1 MTLKTRSL
9 RSKLLIGASI
19 GSILCAGAAL
29 AQSGRGRGGG
39 SANPADAATRAAQAQ
54 AARAAQT
61 SSASQRAVNA
71 FRRAAAGRSAMS
83 QAQTA
88 ARAAAQAAQSTIRNG
103 LGQGGLQVADGVA
116 IDPALWSGA
125 KGPTET
131 VGSDGR
137 TKVDVEQTQQ
147 KAILT
152 WDTFNVGRETDLT
165 FKQGNA
171 DWVVLNR
178 VTDVSADPSKI
189 LGSIKADGT
198 VLLLNRNGVIFGG
211 ASQVNV
217 RNLVASAANITN
229 DQFLG
234 RGIYSAL
241 SGTNYLASFTDAGG
255 AVTVE
260 AGARIATNTP
270 PSVTAGGGY
279 VLLMGTEVTNAGSI
293 LTPRGQATLAAGD
306 DFIVRRGYGTLE
318 NPYSTTRGNEVR
330 GLIDAGSTSGTVT
343 NSGQIEAAQGDITL
357 AGRTIRQDGVLVATT
372 GVNQRGTIHLLNSA
386 TDTLGSVTLGK
397 DSLTLVLPE
406 LDSTD
411 TALNAQRD
419 ALATASDKANFN
431 RPTTTTGGFDDRSL
445 VADRLDQGRVE
456 IVTGGN
462 VLFAGGSQTMAN
474 GGQVAVQANAGR
486 VTVAGGASIDV
497 SGAMG
502 VALDMASNS
511 IKVNVQ
517 GNELRDSPDNR
528 DGTGLKNQNVWV
540 DVRDLV
546 LLPSGTGGYDG
557 DRWYT
562 QGGLLE
568 VGGYLANTAHGIGEW
583 AAIGGTITLA
593 AKEVVAE
600 KDAVFDISGG
610 SLDYAAG
617 YVRSSLMLGAD
628 GRLYDVRNAPAF
640 MKFIGVG
647 NAFLRKHE
655 RWGSQYDE
663 VYANRLFSRG
673 TTMRWED
680 GYSVGRDAGR
690 LILSTPTAV
699 MEATIL
705 AGVINGERQT
715 IARADGVTDGY
726 DLGQHSVAK
735 AGTLALGGYDNFG
748 RSRLYDTD
756 VKIGAVADITGQG
769 ELGDALAADRVGTAW
784 FDAERLS
791 GAGLGGLEIG
801 TLGAVS
807 IGGDLTLAAGGS
819 LDVTAPILDIAGTVT
834 ARGGAITVTNR
845 FRAALAGSVD
855 QYLVRDGVAGIT
867 LGSKASIDVRGVWA
881 NGWNAP
887 DGLAQLGHIDGG
899 SVSLQNT
906 QNVMLV
912 RGSAIDASSGGAIL
926 SDASFVGGRGGAVS
940 LVGGL
945 DFITPEGSL
954 TLDGSVRGHG
964 AAGGGKLLLQAA
976 RVRIGG
982 AGDTADD
989 GTLVLGQDFFDKGFG
1004 SYEIVGNN
1012 GLVVADGATVD
1023 VTMPVYRQSTAA
1035 LTLAA
1040 GSDPALG
1047 MELWT
1052 PPLYQEDPQAGVL
1065 HQRGGASLYLRTT
1078 DMAVNQTA
1086 LPGVELLIGRGATI
1100 SVDPGQRLALGAA
1113 NQITVQGRLNAWGGV
1128 IDIQQ
1133 IGLRARDFTGQFPIS
1148 SAGYSTW
1155 IGEDAVLDVAA
1166 RAATAIDAQGRRY
1179 GLVADGGQILIGGSI
1194 DHATGRPDVA
1204 GNFVVIRDG
1213 ALLDASGAQATLDL
1227 GDRRNVTVASDGG
1240 LISLGSVGGL
1250 YLHGDIKAA
1259 AGGVGAAGGTLD
1271 LALGT
1276 TMVRSDS
1283 VDPRLA
1289 QARELVISQ
1298 QRGDADAFGTATP
1311 QEAAAS
1317 LIYGHGA
1324 LSVTQIQE
1332 GGFGNL
1338 GLAVN
1343 GQISFAGTVDL
1354 TLGQS
1359 ARFYAKSLAL
1369 AETASDDS
1377 RISITA
1383 PYLLLA
1389 GAPPVLSS
1397 DIPGLTEASVGGTSA
1412 RDSNAALLLKGG
1424 LIDVRDIVNFGAG
1437 GTLPGVEEPVAY
1449 DRRGF
1454 ADIDLV
1460 SSGDLRFLAQS
1471 SDNVTSLTTAHTLT
1485 MIAAQ
1490 LYPATHA
1497 LALVTAKDITI
1508 GRSGTATPAQ
1518 PYSVFGQ
1525 LQLQGETVNQGGI
1538 IRAPLGAIT
1547 LGQTGTVNSTEV
1559 NLLAGSI
1566 TSVSANGLVM
1576 PYGGTVDGVA
1586 YSYAGENLDKT
1597 VLSQEAVRSAVN
1609 LQGQSIHVA
1618 DGAVIDLSGG
1628 GDLTGA
1634 GFVSGRGGSV
1644 DVLRAGLA
1652 AANPGYG
1659 VTIGGSQVYALVPSG
1674 GAVAPISP
1682 DAGAGNP
1689 MIGQQITLD
1698 TGVAGLPAGTY
1709 TLMPSTYALLPGAFR
1724 AEIATTADPRGIS
1737 TGAVKLDNGSHLLT
1751 GRLGVAGTG
1760 IGEALTRQVIVTP
1773 GTLVRNYSLYNEM
1786 SFADFVVA
1794 DAARLGVPRVRLP
1807 RDVQELALTFAR
1819 NRTDRESFS
1828 FAGDLLNTAAKDGWG
1843 GNVVLMP
1850 AGNRIEVVAEGKSGT
1865 ENFVTLTDTDINAL
1879 GAGRLLIGGTT
1890 KTVYGQSGNFVD
1902 FDSGFSTAFVAVR
1915 SGATL
1920 SASEIFLI
1928 SGAQQG
1934 GITVEQGATL
1944 TTLGKGTVGQDS
1956 RDGFIY
1962 APRANGVLA
1971 VSNGYL
1977 TMLAPKDDTQ
1987 GYGSGRIDIGGC
1999 TTVCSG
2005 VTSLYSEGT
2014 IVAATDKAF
2023 TLDNAVRY
2031 GTRNL
2036 TLAVGGINV
2045 GSAAAIAGAAAT
2057 NILPA
2062 GLELNQTIL
2071 DRLLRGD
2078 TSTGA
2083 PVLETLTLT
2092 ARDSINFFGTVTL
2105 DTIDPATG
2113 KSRLANLV
2121 LSSGG
2126 IYGHGTASDVATIR
2140 TGNLIWNGSINPAA
2154 AVMAGGAGTG
2164 SGIFNIDAQRIEFGF
2179 APDAVTASAVHDR
2192 LALGF
2197 ATVNLTAAERIT
2209 ANHKGTL
2216 SVYQSQGEYT
2226 AGTGFAYSG
2235 GNLNITAPLITGTAG
2250 STNKITAGGAVLLTG
2265 AGTPGA
2271 ISDLGGELSIRG
2283 QTLTV
2288 ETAIVLPSGKLTLGA
2303 VGDLMLG
2310 DEAKI
2315 DLAGRAV
2322 PFDDITKYS
2331 WGGEVILDSREG
2343 NIRQTAASVID
2354 LSAKNNA
2361 AGVLRAT
2368 ALGSDAGLI
2377 DLQGSILGSASG
2389 EYDAGGSIVPY
2400 RAGMIDLRAHS
2411 LGDFAALNT
2420 RLNTGGV
2427 FGARAFQIK
2436 QGDLTIGDEV
2446 KAGDINISLDNGH
2459 LTIAGKVDA
2468 SGVQVGRIRL
2478 AGGTGLTLA
2487 GTGMLDAHGTGLR
2500 VDSYGK
2506 IIDSPNRAIVELSSG
2521 AGMLT
2526 LATGAHIDLRHG
2538 TGVANGSGAGQ
2549 NDGRPRGTLELN
2561 APRIGTD
2568 DVAIDAR
2575 GTLAIDGARLIAVN
2589 AVRSYG
2595 DDDVPTG
2602 TEAIATGRPYK
2613 VIDQAWMDQRHGE
2626 NTAFIDAALGN
2637 TDLMGGK
2644 LAGLNNAAYRDAFHL
2659 RPSVEVKTSGDLV
2672 LSGDLDLSGY
2682 RYDGVNLN
2690 TPLTG
2695 VYGSGEVGKLTLRAG
2710 GDLTIF
2716 GSITDGFAPPPEDM
2730 PEKTGWVLQRGEQ
2743 MFNTDVIVPRG
2754 GIELHNGTTFL
2765 AGGTLNYDLP
2775 IQAMTMVAGTR
2786 LPAAAALAGNI
2797 TLPADTILSAD
2808 IRDADGNIAFAKGTR
2823 LTAATT
2829 LTAGMILGAGTIL
2842 SGPTDIAA
2850 MIWPKNV
2857 PLPHKPIGP
2866 SNTSFDTVVLDG
2878 IVTLPMGGVIP
2889 AGAVVVLADGVDQI
2903 ELRAG
2908 GGGRTWALAQMLPEG
2923 SQSWSM
2929 QLVAGADLGAA
2940 NPMLT
2945 NPNAVSGRLLLA
2957 DTHYGMD
2964 GAAAGEIAL
2973 SAFGSLDLFGDGRYA
2988 GLGGAALD
2996 AAMIAEFGQTF
3007 ADYFGEPLSNWCA
3020 YGDYCTVVTP
3030 VGLNDQ
3036 GSADIFGDNRFA
3048 GLLAAELDA
3057 AVMAEFGLT
3066 FADYTGVSLADYCT
3080 FGAYCVPIGDVS
3092 YNYTPGTP
3100 TLSVLRTGTGDIDLA
3115 SAGDLSVR
3123 SLYGIYTAG
3132 TSTLSL
3138 ADSRAAGL
3146 DAPRGTSGT
3155 VYAASDLILGSIG
3168 HEKYVD
3174 GGEESLYRA
3183 WYPDHGGNLGVTV
3196 GGNLTGDLV
3205 GRSASSVSVGG
3216 IELASSDVSNWLWRQ
3231 TSVQGLGRPTAWWI
3245 NFGTYAT
3252 ASEVS
3257 GTVGFTGFGTL
3268 GGGNL
3273 NVRVG
3278 GDAGMINQRGSQYQ
3292 NDATRSEGLVLA
3304 VGSTGRVVD
3313 GVLVQTGGGDIDVRI
3328 SGGLNAAAEA
3338 SGFLDGSKLPL
3349 FSRHDLNGAVV
3360 NLRGTVSL
3368 DAGSIGSVETVTG
3381 ADFTFQDSKETR
3393 AYSPFIAT
3401 KATSTGGLLVAPG
3414 DATVRLNTR
3423 DDLVLGTVIDGTRT
3437 QDRNGVAYQFGD
3449 ASGAGGG
3456 YAWFS
3461 LWTDRTAIDLF
3472 SAGGNMTPN
3481 SAVGESNT
3489 QFEPLFSNTQFA
3501 PTDGRYIYPSIVRA
3515 VAASGSLYYGPSGAY
3530 DAASGQYTHTA
3541 YSMMLSP
3548 GPNAQLEFLAAKSI
3562 YAGGYAVTPSG
3573 ADMSTLVT
3581 PFNPGFGYLTRQLKF
3596 LGYGI
3601 DGGYRTDQASL
3612 ALFGFGPNT
3621 IVGGNPGAAGPA
3633 RFYARDGD
3641 IVGLRTGE
3649 ILDFS
3654 LLGTTRYEGSR
3665 PVWIKAGRDIV
3676 NSGTN
3681 LGAPTTLPRLF
3692 GDGTNTSTGNL
3703 FVHNN
3708 ETDVS
3713 MVSAGRDI
3721 LYSSF
3726 SVAGPGTLELT
3737 AGRNILMED
3746 RATVTSIGAIA
3757 QGDTRLGASIAMTA
3771 GGVALDFAAIRKRYL
3786 DPANLA
3792 DPGRPL
3798 ADAQN
3803 QGKVVKL
3810 YSKELGTWL
3819 EGRYGFTGTGAA
3831 ALTYFDALAPEQQ
3844 RVFLRDVYYAE
3855 LREGGREYNDPDS
3868 ARFGSYLRGRDMIAT
3883 LAPDKDAG
3891 GAEIVRTGDILMY
3904 GGSGVR
3910 TNFGGDI
3917 QMLVPGG
3924 QIVVGVQG
3932 EVPPS
3937 TAGLVTQG
3945 QGDIQ
3950 LFSEGSLL
3958 MGLSRI
3964 MTTFGGDI
3972 FAWSEEGDINAGR
3985 GSKSTIVF
3993 TPPRRTY
4000 DAYGNV
4006 VLAPDV
4012 PSSGAGIATLN
4023 PIPEVAAGDVDLIAP
4038 LGTIDAG
4045 EAGIRVS
4052 GNVNLAA
4059 LQVIN
4064 AANIQVQGDSKGI
4077 PLPPVVNVGALT
4089 AASSAT
4095 SSVVAEATRLAERAR
4110 PKIRPQIPMIITA
4123 RFVGFGEE
4131 N

>member
-9 RSKLLIGASI
+9 RSKLLIGASL
-19 GSILCAGAAL
+19 GSMLFAGAAL
-29 AQSGRGRGGG
+29 AQVGRGRGGG
-39 SANPADAATRAAQAQ
+39 SMNPADAAVRAVQAQATRAAQ
-54 AARAAQT
+54 T
-61 SSASQRAVNA
+61 NSASQRAITA
-71 FRRAAAGRSAMS
+71 FRRAAAGRSAMT
-83 QAQTA
+83 QAQAA
-88 ARAAAQAAQSTIRNG
+88 ARAAALVALSSVPNG
-103 LGQGGLQVADGVA
+103 LGQGGLQVANGVTL
-116 IDPALWSGA
+116 DPGLWIGA
-125 KGPTET
+125 KAPTQSQ
-131 VGSDGR
+131 GSDGR

-152 WDTFNVGRETDLT
+152 WDSFNVGRETDLT
-165 FKQGNA
+165 FKQGAA
-171 DWVVLNR
+171 DWVALNR
-178 VTDVSADPSKI
+178 VTDVHADPSKI
-189 LGSIKADGT
+189 LGSIKAAGS
-198 VLLLNRNGVIFGG
+198 VLLLNRNGIIFGG

-217 RNLVASAANITN
+217 RNLVASSATMTN

-234 RGIYSAL
+234 RGIYSPL
-241 SGTNYLASFTDAGG
+241 IGTNYVASFANAGA

-260 AGARIATNTP
+260 AGARITTSAPT
-270 PSVTAGGGY
+270 SVTAGGGY
-279 VLLMGTEVTNAGSI
+279 VLLMGTKVTNAGSI
-293 LTPRGQATLAAGD
+293 TTPRGQTTLSAGD
-306 DFIVRRGYGTLE
+306 DFLVRRGYGTLE

-330 GLIDAGSTSGTVT
+330 GLVNAGSTSGAVT

-357 AGRTIRQDGVLVATT
+357 AGGTIRQDGVLVATT

-386 TDTLGSVTLGK
+386 SDASGSITLGK
-397 DSLTLVLPE
+397 DSLTLILPE
-406 LDSTD
+406 LDSKD
-411 TALNAQRD
+411 TALNGQRD
-419 ALATASDKANFN
+419 ALITESAKANFN
-431 RPTTTTGGFDDRSL
+431 RYLTTAGGFDDRSL
-445 VADRLDQGRVE
+445 LTDRLDQGRIE
-456 IVTGGN
+456 LVTGGN
-462 VLFAGGSQTMAN
+462 VRFEGNSQTMAN
-474 GGQVAVQANAGR
+474 GGQVAVQATTGR
-486 VTVAGGASIDV
+486 VTVANGANIDV
-497 SGAMG
+497 SGTMG

-528 DGTGLKNQNVWV
+528 EESALKNQNVWI

-546 LLPSGTGGYDG
+546 LLPDGTGGYDG

-562 QGGLLE
+562 PGGLFE
-568 VGGYLANTAHGIGEW
+568 VGGYVANTAHGIGEW
-583 AAIGGTITLA
+583 TAVGGTITLA
-593 AKEVVAE
+593 GKDVVAE
-600 KDAVFDISGG
+600 KGAVFDISGG
-610 SLDYAAG
+610 SLDYSAG
-617 YVRSSLMLGAD
+617 YVRSSMMLGAD
-628 GRLYDVRNAPAF
+628 GRLYDARNAPAF
-640 MKFIGVG
+640 MKFVGVG
-647 NAFLRKHE
+647 NAFLRKHA

-699 MEATIL
+699 MEADIL
-705 AGVINGERQT
+705 ADVLNGERQV
-715 IARADGVTDGY
+715 IARPDGVKDGY
-726 DLGQHSVAK
+726 ALSQHSVAK
-735 AGTLALGGYDNFG
+735 AGTLVLGGYTSLG
-748 RSRLYDTD
+748 RTTLYDTD
-756 VKIGAVADITGQG
+756 VRIDAVADITT
-769 ELGDALAADRVGTAW
+769 GDLAVLPSDRTGTAW
-784 FDAERLS
+784 FDAKRLS
-791 GAGLGGLEIG
+791 GHGLGGLEIG
-801 TLGAVS
+801 TRGAVS
-807 IGGDLTLAAGGS
+807 LAGDLTLAAGGS
-819 LDVTAPILDIAGTVT
+819 LDIVAPLLDITGTVT
-834 ARGGAITVTNR
+834 ARGGMISGTNA
-845 FRAALAGSVD
+845 FQSVEAGNPI
-855 QYLVRDGVAGIT
+855 QYLTKAGAAGIT
-867 LGSKASIDVRGVWA
+867 LGSDARLDVRGMWA

-887 DGLAQLGHIDGG
+887 TGLGLLGFINGG
-899 SVSLQNT
+899 AVSLQNT
-906 QNVMLV
+906 QDVVLA
-912 RGSAIDASSGGAIL
+912 RGSAIDASSGGAIRQ
-926 SDASFVGGRGGAVS
+926 DGTFAGGRGGDVA

-945 DFITPEGSL
+945 DLISPGGGLMLGGTVQGY
-954 TLDGSVRGHG
+954 G
-964 AAGGGKLLLQAA
+964 AAGGGKLLLQAD

-982 AGDTADD
+982 TGAAEEGSLLLATDIFA
-989 GTLVLGQDFFDKGFG
+989 KGFG
-1004 SYEIVGNN
+1004 AYEIVGNR
-1012 GLVVADGATVD
+1012 GLVVADGTTLN
-1023 VTMPVYRQSTAA
+1023 VTMPVYRQAMGA
-1035 LTLAA
+1035 LGLAA
-1040 GSDPALG
+1040 GSDPTQG

-1052 PPLYQEDPQAGVL
+1052 PPLYQEDPLAGVL

-1078 DMAVNQTA
+1078 DMAASQTA
-1086 LPGVELLIGRGATI
+1086 LPGVELLIGRGATV

-1155 IGEDAVLDVAA
+1155 IGENAVLDVAA
-1166 RAATAIDAQGRRY
+1166 RAATAIDSQGRRY
-1179 GLVADGGQILIGGSI
+1179 GSVANGGQILIGGSI
-1194 DHATGRPDVA
+1194 DHATGRPNVA
-1204 GNFVVIRDG
+1204 GNFIVVRDG

-1227 GDRRNVTVASDGG
+1227 GDRKNVTVASNGG

-1259 AGGVGAAGGTLD
+1259 AGGAGAAGGTLD

-1276 TMVRSDS
+1276 TMVRRDS

-1298 QRGDADAFGTATP
+1298 QRGDADTFGTATP
-1311 QEAAAS
+1311 QDAAES
-1317 LIYGHGA
+1317 LVYGHGA
-1324 LSVTQIQE
+1324 LAVTQVQE

-1343 GQISFAGTVDL
+1343 GQISFAGNVDL

-1359 ARFYAKSLAL
+1359 ARFYAKSVAL

-1377 RISITA
+1377 RVSITA

-1389 GAPPVLSS
+1389 GAPPVNSS
-1397 DIPGLTEASVGGTSA
+1397 DIPGLVEALVGGTSA

-1424 LIDVRDIVNFGAG
+1424 LIDVRDLVTFGAG
-1437 GTLPGVEEPVAY
+1437 GTLPAVEAPVAY

-1460 SSGDLRFLAQS
+1460 SSGDLRFLAPTGTI
-1471 SDNVTSLTTAHTLT
+1471 NATSFTTAHTLAMT
-1485 MIAAQ
+1485 AAQ
-1490 LYPATHA
+1490 LYPTTHA
-1497 LALVTAKDITI
+1497 VAVVTAKDITI
-1508 GRSGTATPAQ
+1508 GRSSAATPAQ

-1525 LQLQGETVNQGGI
+1525 LLIAGETVNQGGI
-1538 IRAPLGAIT
+1538 VRAPLGAIT
-1547 LGQTGTVNSTEV
+1547 LGQTGIADSTEV
-1559 NLLAGSI
+1559 NLLPGSI
-1566 TSVSANGLVM
+1566 TSVSAKGLVM

-1586 YSYAGENLDKT
+1586 YSYAGETLDKT
-1597 VLSQEAVRSAVN
+1597 ILSQESVRSAVN
-1609 LQGQSIHVA
+1609 LKGQSIDVA
-1618 DGAVIDLSGG
+1618 DGAIIDVSGG

-1659 VTIGGSQVYALVPSG
+1659 VTIGGSQVYALVPTG
-1674 GAVAPISP
+1674 GAIAPFSP
-1682 DAGAGNP
+1682 DAGAGDP
-1689 MIGQQITLD
+1689 MIGRQITLD
-1698 TGVAGLPAGTY
+1698 AGVAGLPAGTY

-1737 TGAVKLDNGSHLLT
+1737 AGAVRLDNGSHLLT

-1760 IGEALTRQVIVTP
+1760 ISEALTRQVIVTP
-1773 GTLVRNYSLYNEM
+1773 GKLVRTYSLYNEM
-1786 SFADFVVA
+1786 GFADFAMA
-1794 DAARLGVPRVRLP
+1794 DAARLGVPRVRLA
-1807 RDVQELALTFAR
+1807 RDVQELALTFAS
-1819 NRTDRESFS
+1819 NKTDRESFS
-1828 FAGDLLNTAAKDGWG
+1828 FAGDLLNTPAKDGWG
-1843 GNVVLMP
+1843 GNVVLTP
-1850 AGNRIEVVAEGKSGT
+1850 TGNRIEVVAEGKSGT

-1879 GAGRLLIGGTT
+1879 GAGRLMIGGTT
-1890 KTVYGQSGNFVD
+1890 QTIYGQSGNFVD
-1902 FDSGFSTAFVAVR
+1902 FGYFSTAFVAVR

-1920 SASEIFLI
+1920 SASEIFLV
-1928 SGAQQG
+1928 SGVQQG
-1934 GITVEQGATL
+1934 AITVEQGATL

-2045 GSAAAIAGAAAT
+2045 GSVAAIAAAAT
-2057 NILPA
+2057 GATLPA

-2083 PVLETLTLT
+2083 PALETLTLT
-2092 ARDSINFFGTVTL
+2092 ARDSINFFGTVAL

-2126 IYGHGTASDVATIR
+2126 FYGHGTASDVATIR
-2140 TGNLIWNGSINPAA
+2140 TGNLIWNGSTNPAA

-2164 SGIFNIDAQRIEFGF
+2164 TGMFNIEAQRIEFGF

-2197 ATVNLTAAERIT
+2197 ATVNLTASDRIT

-2216 SVYQSQGEYT
+2216 GVYQSQGAFT
-2226 AGTGFAYSG
+2226 AGSGFAYSG
-2235 GNLNITAPLITGTAG
+2235 GNLNITAPLITGTSG
-2250 STNKITAGGAVLLTG
+2250 SANTITAGGAVRLTG
-2265 AGTPGA
+2265 AGTPAA
-2271 ISDLGGELSIRG
+2271 IADLGGELSIRG
-2283 QTLTV
+2283 QTLNV

-2303 VGDLMLG
+2303 VGDLTLG
-2310 DEAKI
+2310 NAAKI

-2354 LSAKNNA
+2354 LSAKHNA

-2368 ALGSDAGLI
+2368 ALGGTAGLI
-2377 DLQGSILGSASG
+2377 DLQGSILGASSG

-2400 RAGMIDLRAHS
+2400 RAGMIDLRAQS

-2446 KAGDINISLDNGH
+2446 KAGDVNISLDNGH

-2487 GTGMLDAHGTGLR
+2487 GGAMLDAHGTGLR

-2506 IIDSPNRAIVELSSG
+2506 IIDSPNRAIVELGSG

-2526 LATGAHIDLRHG
+2526 LAAGARIDLRHG
-2538 TGVANGSGAGQ
+2538 TGVATGTGKGQ

-2568 DVAIDAR
+2568 DIAIDAR
-2575 GTLAIDGARLIAVN
+2575 GTLAIEGARLIAVN

-2595 DDDVPTG
+2595 DADVPTG
-2602 TEAIATGRPYK
+2602 TETTATGRPYK

-2626 NTAFIDAALGN
+2626 NTAFIDAALDN

-2644 LAGLNNAAYRDAFHL
+2644 LAGLNNATYRDAFHL

-2682 RYDGVNLN
+2682 RYNGVNPN
-2690 TPLTG
+2690 TPRTA

-2743 MFNTDVIVPRG
+2743 MFNTDVTVPRG

-2786 LPAAAALAGNI
+2786 LPAAASLAADV
-2797 TLPADTILSAD
+2797 TLPANTILAAD
-2808 IRDADGNIAFAKGTR
+2808 IRNPDGSIAFAKGTR
-2823 LTAATT
+2823 LAGATT
-2829 LTAGMILGAGTIL
+2829 LTSGMILGAGTIL

-2850 MIWPKNV
+2850 MIWPKNI

-2866 SNTSFDTVVLDG
+2866 SNNSFDTVVLDG

-2929 QLVAGADLGAA
+2929 QVVAGADLGAA

-2988 GLGGAALD
+2988 GLGGEALD
-2996 AAMIAEFGQTF
+2996 AAMMAEFGASF

-3020 YGDYCTVVTP
+3020 YGDYCSVVTP

-3048 GLLAAELDA
+3048 GLLPAELDA

-3066 FADYTGVSLADYCT
+3066 FADYIGVSLSDYCT

-3146 DAPRGTSGT
+3146 DAPRGTSNT
-3155 VYAASDLILGSIG
+3155 IFASSDLILGSIG

-3196 GGNLTGDLV
+3196 GGDLTGDLV
-3205 GRSASSVSVGG
+3205 GRAGAGNVVGG

-3231 TSVQGLGRPTAWWI
+3231 TSTQGLGNPTAWWI

-3273 NVRVG
+3273 KVSVG

-3292 NDATRSEGLVLA
+3292 NNATRSEGLVLA

-3338 SGFLDGSKLPL
+3338 SAFFDGSDRPL

-3360 NLRGTVSL
+3360 NLRGTVTL
-3368 DAGSIGSVETVTG
+3368 DAGSIGGVETVTG
-3381 ADFTFQDSKETR
+3381 PDFTFQDSKETR

-3401 KATSTGGLLVAPG
+3401 KATATGGLLVAPG

-3423 DDLVLGTVIDGTRT
+3423 DDLVLGTAIDAART

-3481 SAVGESNT
+3481 SAVAESDNSF
-3489 QFEPLFSNTQFA
+3489 QPSFLNQFA

-3530 DAASGQYTHTA
+3530 DAGNGKYTHIS

-3581 PFNPGFGYLTRQLKF
+3581 PFNPGFGYFTRQLRF

-3601 DGGYRTDQASL
+3601 DGGYRTDQAPL

-3649 ILDFS
+3649 VLY
-3654 LLGTTRYEGSR
+3654 LALAGTTRYEGGR

-3681 LGAPTTLPRLF
+3681 LGAPTLLPRLF

-3703 FVHNN
+3703 FVHNS

-3721 LYSSF
+3721 VYSSF
-3726 SVAGPGTLELT
+3726 AVAGPGTLELT

-3757 QGDTRLGASIAMTA
+3757 TGDTRLGASIAMTA
-3771 GGVALDFAAIRKRYL
+3771 GGVGLDYAAIRKRYL

-3810 YSKELGTWL
+3810 YGRELGEWL
-3819 EGRYGFTGTGAA
+3819 KGRYGFTGTSAA

-3855 LREGGREYNDPDS
+3855 LREGGREYNEPDS
-3868 ARFGSYLRGRDMIAT
+3868 SRFGSYLRGRDMIAT
-3883 LAPDKDAG
+3883 LAPDKTAS
-3891 GAEIVRTGDILMY
+3891 GATIVRTGDILMY

-3950 LFSEGSLL
+3950 LFSEKSLL

-3985 GSKSTIVF
+3985 GSKSTIVY
-3993 TPPRRTY
+3993 TPPRRSY

-4006 VLAPDV
+4006 ALAPQV

-4095 SSVVAEATRLAERAR
+4095 SSVVAEATRLAAR
-4110 PKIRPQIPMIITA
+4110 SRPTIRPQIPTIITA